1 MEFGD
6 VRTSTDLQRFSHPHR
21 HESYSREEESRDLE
35 EHLRREHF
43 LYGRD
48 INSPYMENSYHHHHQ
63 QAAAAAATAAPPFGD
78 HSSFYRPLSRGS
90 SPNLQ
95 YNLDMTFETQDC
107 TQHPWGGSR
116 SVSSL
121 SNSSCGSDS
130 DTGGVAMMKS
140 SAPSSPMGSHR
151 SLNNDD
157 YSQTDSGASSGR
169 MSMEADDGFQDWNSA
184 TPTDEELS
192 EVFALVDENKDGL
205 VCGSD
210 LRGFMSRVLA
220 FEMSEDEA
228 EKLLLFYGNGRT
240 LGAENHHT
248 SPGGRQRNGGAGGAV
263 VGFEGFLSL
272 YQCLCGEP
280 ASPEEQSMMAEAACQ
295 VFDTTQLH
303 SG

>member
-1 MEFGD
+1 MEFVD
-6 VRTSTDLQRFSHPHR
+6 IRTSTDLLRFSHPHR

-35 EHLRREHF
+35 EHLRQEHF
-43 LYGRD
+43 RYGRD
-48 INSPYMENSYHHHHQ
+48 INSPYMMENFCNHHHQ
-63 QAAAAAATAAPPFGD
+63 QVVAAAAATAAAPFGD
-78 HSSFYRPLSRGS
+78 QSSFYRPLSRAS

-95 YNLDMTFETQDC
+95 YNLHRTFETQDC
-107 TQHPWGGSR
+107 TQHPWGR
-116 SVSSL
+116 S
-121 SNSSCGSDS
+121 
-130 DTGGVAMMKS
+130 
-140 SAPSSPMGSHR
+140 PSSPMGSHH
-151 SLNNDD
+151 SMNNSD

-169 MSMEADDGFQDWNSA
+169 MSMEADDGIQELSDSA

-205 VCGSD
+205 VCRSD

-240 LGAENHHT
+240 LGADNHHT

-263 VGFEGFLSL
+263 VDFEGFLSL

-280 ASPEEQSMMAEAACQ
+280 ASPEEQSMMAEAAWESLTRPSSILA
-295 VFDTTQLH
+295 D
-303 SG
+303 GYNY